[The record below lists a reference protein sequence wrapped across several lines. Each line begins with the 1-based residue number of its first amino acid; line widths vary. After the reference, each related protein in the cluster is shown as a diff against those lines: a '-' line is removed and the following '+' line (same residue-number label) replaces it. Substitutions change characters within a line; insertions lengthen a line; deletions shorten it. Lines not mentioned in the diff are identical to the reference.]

1 MKTSNYVLLIAF
13 ILSANLVQ
21 SQEEKES
28 KFNIITYAGIGY
40 SIVQNDN
47 QPNYNLNSNGG
58 DFLLNYRINKKFG
71 IATGIGLN
79 ELSGNG
85 FNSVGNFYHERTLI
99 KIPLIATMDYNV
111 YDKFRVIAN
120 FGFYTQNIAK
130 DEYQFL
136 NSTQKNIFKGW
147 NFGTQIGLGFVFEV
161 FDNFNF
167 GINYIGQIDLSKFK
181 TTNNQII
188 NDEQLTNL
196 NTVGI
201 IVVIDL

>member
-1 MKTSNYVLLIAF
+1 M
-13 ILSANLVQ
+13 SANLVQ

-85 FNSVGNFYHERTLI
+85 FNSNGNFYHERTLI

-111 YDKFRVIAN
+111 YDKFSVIAN
-120 FGFYTQNIAK
+120 FGFYAQNIAK

-181 TTNNQII
+181 TTNNQTI